1 MEVSMDGVEYAIA
14 FLVISGALIGITVI
28 VCGIICII
36 DEVHK
41 HYKRKKYRKL
51 RKEQE
56 EQNEI

>member
-1 MEVSMDGVEYAIA
+1 MDGVEYAIA